1 MCKLV
6 DNPPVSGFGGF
17 GAPAPAVSA
26 APFGGGFGA
35 GEKGVCKCVFITCII
50 YLYTYI
56 TILEYFLIHNTI
68 FIAENRNEN
77 PKN

>member
-35 GEKGVCKCVFITCII
+35 GEKGVCII